1 MSSRSKMARA
11 REREREKQHREASC
25 RGRCVWK
32 DQDSYLA
39 KEYGFVM
46 KCGGDKAEK
55 WLELA
60 SGLGFFG
67 GKEQRDILK
76 FT

>member
-1 MSSRSKMARA
+1 
-11 REREREKQHREASC
+11 
-25 RGRCVWK
+25 
-32 DQDSYLA
+32 
-39 KEYGFVM
+39 M

-60 SGLGFFG
+60 SGLGYFG

-76 FT
+76 FTQKTRGILFI

>member
-1 MSSRSKMARA
+1 
-11 REREREKQHREASC
+11 
-25 RGRCVWK
+25 
-32 DQDSYLA
+32 
-39 KEYGFVM
+39 M